1 MNRIEG
7 KVAEVISERDL
18 VINRG
23 SLDGVEVGMRFRIL
37 HSRGA
42 EIVDPDTKEVLGR
55 VEIDKTVV
63 KITSVDER
71 LAVGRTF
78 RTFKEKGGSL
88 SQSLFLTDAF
98 RQPKVT
104 VETLNTGGKY
114 AKNDLSPEK
123 SYVKIGDR
131 AVQYLSDDSGA
142 EIISYDE

>member
-1 MNRIEG
+1 MKRIEG
-7 KVAEVISERDL
+7 KVAEVISDRDL

-23 SLDGVEVGMRFRIL
+23 SIDGVEIGMRFRIL

-42 EIVDPDTKEVLGR
+42 EIKDPDTKEVLGR
-55 VEIDKTVV
+55 VEVDKTIV
-63 KITSVDER
+63 KITSVDHR

-78 RTFKEKGGSL
+78 RTFKEKGGAL
-88 SQSLFLTDAF
+88 YQSMLVADAF

-104 VETLNTGGKY
+104 VETLNTGGKF
-114 AKNDLSPEK
+114 AKSDLSPEK

>member
-7 KVAEVISERDL
+7 KVAEIISERDL

-23 SLDGVEVGMRFRIL
+23 TVDGVKVGMRFRIL

-42 EIVDPDTKEVLGR
+42 EIVDPDTGEKLGR

-78 RTFKEKGGSL
+78 RTIKEGGGALAQSAFL
-88 SQSLFLTDAF
+88 SNAF
-98 RQPKVT
+98 RQPTVT
-104 VETLNTGGKY
+104 VETLKTGGKN
-114 AKNDLSPEK
+114 AKNDLSPEQ
-123 SYVKIGDR
+123 SFIKIGDR
-131 AVQYLSDDSGA
+131 AGEHGHWLWPL
-142 EIISYDE
+142 